1 MDARTLG
8 VQDGPGA
15 PGRDRGRGQGL
26 TLLRGLDPP
35 SRRIQAVPLRLLTCV
50 PSLRKDPHVRPPP
63 AHRRTRSRTGPARR
77 ERRRLRPGRALL
89 LALAGL
95 VVGVWA
101 LRSAAR
107 AHRAQGPGRA
117 FTAMA
122 LGLAGAVVAAV
133 ALAGSDADVGTGNG
147 QGGGVVAVVLAL
159 IAMAVG

>member
-1 MDARTLG
+1 MSVHHL
-8 VQDGPGA
+8 
-15 PGRDRGRGQGL
+15 L
-26 TLLRGLDPP
+26 T
-35 SRRIQAVPLRLLTCV
+35 AVPAAAQVQLAENGDG
-50 PSLRKDPHVRPPP
+50 S
-63 AHRRTRSRTGPARR
+63 
-77 ERRRLRPGRALL
+77 GRAVSGAALL

-133 ALAGSDADVGTGNG
+133 ALAGSDADAGTGNG

-159 IAMAVG
+159 IAMAVGGLAAARSRRTA